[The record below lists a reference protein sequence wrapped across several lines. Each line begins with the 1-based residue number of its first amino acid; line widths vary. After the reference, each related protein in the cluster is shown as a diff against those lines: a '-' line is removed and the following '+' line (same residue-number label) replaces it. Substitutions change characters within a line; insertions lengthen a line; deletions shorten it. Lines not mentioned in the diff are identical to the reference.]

1 MRISVSDHGVGIPH
15 DELKSI
21 FDKFYR
27 SRTQKTRETP
37 GSGLGLTLVRHIAES
52 HGGRIEVESEEGR
65 GSKFTLLIPIKS

>member
-65 GSKFTLLIPIKS
+65 GSKFTLLIPMKP